1 MRACLDQNAQYRFAL
16 PALVALTGCVPL
28 NKANFPMSESAPIQ
42 RLDVEQA
49 ASLLSTSA
57 AEFEA
62 SCERARTEAGRSILA
77 LKGLGSQDVGQ
88 LLAHYDR
95 AVMLLGNFAQ
105 RAALAKEVHPDQ
117 AFRTTAEQ
125 CEQRIEADNVTLSL
139 DQALYR
145 RLAAIDASALP
156 ADTAFWLQKVRREFE
171 RAGVDRD
178 AKTRD
183 TVRQLNEQLVK
194 LGQAFGRNIRDDVRS
209 IRVLK
214 DDLAGL
220 PLDWLQAHPAD
231 PEGYVSISTNT
242 PDYLPVMTY
251 AHKPKVREALWRAY
265 RQRAFPANVKVLND
279 MLSTRHQLATLLG
292 FGSWADYVTETKM
305 VKNAANAEAFIESGL
320 QATSTRAQADYGALL
335 ARKRKDIASAT
346 TLEPWDFAFYEDRV
360 TQERFGFDSVGL
372 RAYFEYDTVKRGLMN
387 TVAQLFSIRFERRP
401 DAVTWHQDVETYDV
415 FDGRRLIG
423 RIHLDMHPRD
433 NKYQHA
439 AQFGLTTGVLH
450 QSLPEAVLVC
460 NFPRAGGLLQHSDVE
475 TIFHEFGHLMHEI
488 FSGQQRFSGISGI
501 KTEWDFVEVPSM
513 LLQEWPLDG
522 TVLST
527 FAAHHQTGKPIPEA
541 LVNQLRA
548 AKQFGIGLS
557 QRRQFFLSAVS
568 LAFHQQPPGFDTT
581 AMLKSIQHRF
591 APIRPEWIDGSHFE
605 LSFGHLD
612 GYSAIY
618 YTYQWSTVIA
628 KDLLA
633 KFRDQGLLNSTLAT
647 EYRHQVLE
655 PGGSKP
661 AADMLNAFLGRP
673 TSFDAYQQ
681 WLATP

>member
-1 MRACLDQNAQYRFAL
+1 MGASHLRNSHQRRYWLALIALAACI
-16 PALVALTGCVPL
+16 PL
-28 NKANFPMSESAPIQ
+28 NKANLPMSESAPIQ

-49 ASLLSTSA
+49 ASLLSLSA
-57 AEFEA
+57 TDFETA
-62 SCERARTEAGRSILA
+62 CERARDEAARSIQT
-77 LKGLGSQDVGQ
+77 LKTLGPKDLSQ
-88 LLAHYDR
+88 LLSLYDR
-95 AVMLLGNFAQ
+95 AVMSLSNFAQ

-117 AFRTTAEQ
+117 AFRNAAEA
-125 CEQRIEADNVTLSL
+125 CEQRLEADSVTLSL
-139 DQALYR
+139 DQELYR
-145 RLAAIDASALP
+145 RLAAVDVSALP
-156 ADTAFWLQKVRREFE
+156 ADTAFWLKKVRREFE
-171 RAGVDRD
+171 RAGVDKD
-178 AKTRD
+178 EKTRN

-209 IRVLK
+209 IRVTK
-214 DDLAGL
+214 ADLSGL
-220 PLDWLQAHPAD
+220 PMDFLEAHLAD
-231 PEGYVSISTNT
+231 KEGFVRISTNT

-251 AHKPKVREALWRAY
+251 ANKAQVREALWKTY
-265 RQRAFPANVKVLND
+265 RQRAFPANAQVLND

-292 FGSWADYVTETKM
+292 FRSWADYVTETKM
-305 VKNAANAEAFIESGL
+305 VKTADSAKAFIESGRK
-320 QATSTRAQADYGALL
+320 ATVTRAQADYEVLL
-335 ARKRKDIASAT
+335 ARKRKDVPKASA
-346 TLEPWDFAFYEDRV
+346 LEPWDFAFYEDRV
-360 TQERFGFDSVGL
+360 AKERFGFDSVGL
-372 RAYFEYDTVKRGLMN
+372 RSYFEYDTVKRGLLK
-387 TVAQLFSIRFERRP
+387 TVAQLFSIRFEKRV
-401 DAVTWHQDVETYDV
+401 DAVTWHQEVETYDV

-460 NFPRAGGLLQHSDVE
+460 NFPKPGGLLQHSDVE
-475 TIFHEFGHLMHEI
+475 TFFHEFGHLMHEI

-513 LLQEWPLDG
+513 LLQEWPMDG
-522 TVLST
+522 AVLST
-527 FAAHHQTGKPIPEA
+527 FAAHHQSGKPIPED

-557 QRRQFFLSAVS
+557 QRRQFFLAEVS
-568 LAFHQQPPGFDTT
+568 LAFHQQTPGFDT
-581 AMLKSIQHRF
+581 AALLKSIQKDF
-591 APIRPEWIDGSHFE
+591 EPIRPEWIEGSHFE

-633 KFRDQGLLNSTLAT
+633 QFHDRGLLNSALAT

-661 AADMLNAFLGRP
+661 AAAMLEAFLGRP

-681 WLATP
+681 WLASP